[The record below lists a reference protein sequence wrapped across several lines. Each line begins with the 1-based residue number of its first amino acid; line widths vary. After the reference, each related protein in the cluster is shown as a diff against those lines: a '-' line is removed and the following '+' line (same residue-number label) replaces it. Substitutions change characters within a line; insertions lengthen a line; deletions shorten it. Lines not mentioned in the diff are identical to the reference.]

1 MTQLLNPPVRV
12 ARARDESPTTEKRQ
26 QVAALQIGR
35 RLSLIARMPIA
46 FVLGT
51 RPEAIKL
58 APVIVEVRR
67 RSGALRPVVV
77 LTGQHPELAAEAL
90 AEFDLRPDHDLK
102 LSLAGTQLAET
113 TARCLAGLT
122 TLLEQVRPACV
133 VVQGDTTSA
142 LAGAM
147 AAFYQRTPV
156 GHVEAGLRTKNLAAP
171 FPEEANRRLIGRLAQ
186 LHFAPTI
193 DAKANLLHEGVDPAA
208 IHVTGNTVVDAMALL
223 KERVLLTPSPVPTDD
238 GAKLVLVTAH
248 RRENHG
254 RPLQR
259 ICRAIR
265 RLAAL
270 RHDLSFVFVT
280 HPNPAAARPVRRLLA
295 THERVRLIPPLP
307 YRQMLRLVADS
318 WLVLTDSGGLQEEA
332 PSFGRPVLVLRNET
346 ERTEGIAAGVARLVG
361 TKPDTIVDAVLAHL
375 ESRSTVVRSD
385 VETNPYGDGR
395 AAERI
400 VDALRELVQRV
411 GLARCDSAE
420 ALQSSPGR
428 S

>member
-1 MTQLLNPPVRV
+1 LV
-12 ARARDESPTTEKRQ
+12 ART
-26 QVAALQIGR
+26 
-35 RLSLIARMPIA
+35 PIA

-58 APVIVEVRR
+58 APVILQVRR
-67 RSGALRPVVV
+67 HCRTLRPVVV

-102 LSLAGTQLAET
+102 LSPAGTQLAET
-113 TARCLAGLT
+113 MARCLSGVT
-122 TLLEQVRPACV
+122 PLLAEVRPGCV

-147 AAFYQRTPV
+147 AAFYQQIPV
-156 GHVEAGLRTKNLAAP
+156 AHVEAGLRTESLAAP
-171 FPEEANRRLIGRLAQ
+171 FPEEANRRLIARVAQ

-193 DAKANLLHEGVDPAA
+193 DAKANLLHEGIDPAA
-208 IHVTGNTVVDAMALL
+208 IHVTGNTVVDAMAVLRA
-223 KERVLLTPSPVPTDD
+223 RVEATPSPVATHGGD
-238 GAKLVLVTAH
+238 KLVLVTAH

-265 RLAAL
+265 KLAD
-270 RHDLSFVFVT
+270 RRDDLSFVFVT
-280 HPNPAAARPVRRLLA
+280 HPNPHAARPVQRSLGRCG
-295 THERVRLIPPLP
+295 RVRLIPPLP

-332 PSFGRPVLVLRNET
+332 PSFGRPVLVLRDQT

-361 TKPDTIVDAVLAHL
+361 TDVDKIVDAVLALL
-375 ESRSTVVRSD
+375 ESRTTVARST

-395 AAERI
+395 AARRI
-400 VDALRELVQRV
+400 VAALHVLIERTQY
-411 GLARCDSAE
+411 ARRSSAGPV
-420 ALQSSPGR
+420 ASTAASS
-428 S
+428 